1 MKVFVIVEF
10 GCGRIRSL
18 GTTQFY
24 LNFMV
29 SNRHR
34 FLSGG
39 GGQSI
44 MTSAKPP
51 FK

>member
-10 GCGRIRSL
+10 GCGRIH
-18 GTTQFY
+18 
-24 LNFMV
+24 FMV